1 MRSLFSET
9 AASAQHFLHERC
21 RNFIR
26 VRIAQ
31 ISPLY
36 EAVPPLLYGGTER
49 VVAYLTDALV
59 DAGHEV
65 TLFASAEAR
74 TRATLVPMR
83 DQAIR
88 LDPAPLK
95 SDLAA
100 HLTLLHD
107 VRRRAHEFDMLH
119 FHVDLL
125 HYPFF
130 EDCAGKTVTT
140 LHGRLDLKDLPQAYR
155 RWPQFPLVSISDR
168 QRGPLGNVNWVGTI
182 HHGLPSGLLRY
193 SPTPTGGYLA
203 FLGRISPEK
212 RVDRAIAIARRA
224 GIPLRIAAKIDAVD
238 RAYFESDIAPLLDGD
253 GVEFIGEISDEQK
266 GRFLGDALA
275 LLFPVDWPEPFGL
288 VMVEAMACGTPVVAW
303 NCGSVP
309 EVIEPGVTGCIVESV
324 QQAVDALPAVLAL
337 DRRTIR
343 ERFEHRFSA
352 KVMAASYANLYQ
364 RLLQRDDALQRLIA

>member
-1 MRSLFSET
+1 M
-9 AASAQHFLHERC
+9 
-21 RNFIR
+21 
-26 VRIAQ
+26 RIAQ

-59 DAGHEV
+59 DAGHDV
-65 TLFASAEAR
+65 TLFASADTR
-74 TRATLVPMR
+74 TRATLAPMR

-100 HLTLLHD
+100 HMTLLYD

-182 HHGLPSGLLRY
+182 HHGIPSDLLHY
-193 SPTPTGGYLA
+193 SPTPAGGYLA

-212 RVDRAIAIARRA
+212 RVDRAIIIARRA

-238 RAYFESDIAPLLDGD
+238 RAYFESDIAPLLDGE
-253 GVEFIGEISDEQK
+253 GVEFIGEISDDQK
-266 GRFLGDALA
+266 GQFLGDALA

-288 VMVEAMACGTPVVAW
+288 VMIEAMACGTPVVAW

-337 DRRTIR
+337 DRRAIR

-352 KVMAASYANLYQ
+352 RVMAASYVDTYQ
-364 RLLQRDDALQRLIA
+364 QLLQQDDALQRLIA